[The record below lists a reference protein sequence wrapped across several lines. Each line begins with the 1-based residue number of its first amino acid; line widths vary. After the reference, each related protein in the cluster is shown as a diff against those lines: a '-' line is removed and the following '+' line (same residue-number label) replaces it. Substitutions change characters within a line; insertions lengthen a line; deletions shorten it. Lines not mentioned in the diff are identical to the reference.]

1 VGRMVK
7 WWDCVYAGY
16 DEAAGAYH
24 VHEQLYPEARGF
36 IVHEFKSEQDA
47 KAWLEELKAPS
58 P

>member
-1 VGRMVK
+1 MVK